1 VVVGS
6 ATRKRGG
13 DQTKKPTTT
22 MTHEKLKAAFLQGG
36 EREATELFNEL
47 IRGSV
52 REAFWQMMAEE
63 VEVLCGP
70 HYRPDKTSEYRRA
83 GSENGSVYLGGD
95 KEEIR
100 RPRVRHQDD
109 GEMPLETYRAASSQT
124 GLFEKIVGL
133 VGEGMSQRG
142 VARSTKGTISKSAV
156 SRMWEDKSREQ
167 LSLVRARPLD
177 QVQWLAVMIDGVF
190 IGTKGCVVIA
200 IGIDESGRKQAL
212 DFEPGDSESQ
222 ETVNRLISRLKERGV
237 EAEKGSRLLVLRDG
251 SKAIAGA
258 VRRCWPDAL
267 QQACLVHVERNIAD
281 RLRRRDRS
289 ESQRLFK
296 CLRQAEGKQAGEEA
310 FEDLRE
316 FLAER
321 NAVAAL
327 ALSDRG
333 DEILCVHRLGIPATL
348 NLSFL
353 STNMI
358 ENVIRNWREHTN
370 NIKRWTVK
378 NDMIERWAASG
389 LLWAEGGF
397 RRIRHYEDLPKL
409 REALARSLVDSA
421 STTGSSLRSEPSV
434 PTESA
439 SEIPS

>member
-1 VVVGS
+1 
-6 ATRKRGG
+6 
-13 DQTKKPTTT
+13 

-36 EREATELFNEL
+36 ERESSELFNEM

-52 REAFWQMMAEE
+52 REAFWQMMADE
-63 VEVLCGP
+63 VEVLCGAR
-70 HYRPDKTSEYRRA
+70 YRPDKGSEFQRA
-83 GSENGSVYLGGD
+83 GSESGSVYLGGE
-95 KEEIR
+95 KEVIR
-100 RPRVRHQDD
+100 RPRVRHKDD
-109 GEMPLETYRAASSQT
+109 GEVPLETYRAASSQT

-133 VGEGMSQRG
+133 VGEGISQRG
-142 VARSTKGTISKSAV
+142 LARSTKGTISKSAI
-156 SRMWEDKSREQ
+156 SRMWEEKSREQ
-167 LSLVRARPLD
+167 LALVRERPLD
-177 QVQWLAVMIDGVF
+177 QKKWLAVMIDGVF
-190 IGTKGCVVIA
+190 IGNKGCVVIA
-200 IGIDESGRKQAL
+200 IGIDENGRKQTL

-222 ETVNRLISRLKERGV
+222 ETVNRLINRLKKRGV
-237 EAEKGSRLLVLRDG
+237 EPPKGSRLLVLRDG

-267 QQACLVHVERNIAD
+267 QQACLVHVERNISD

-296 CLRQAEGKQAGEEA
+296 CLRQAEGREAGEEA

-321 NAVAAL
+321 NAAAAL
-327 ALSDRG
+327 ALSDRM

-348 NLSFL
+348 NLTFL
-353 STNMI
+353 STNII

-370 NIKRWTVK
+370 NIKRWSVK
-378 NDMIERWAASG
+378 SDMVERWAASG
-389 LLWAEGGF
+389 LLWAESGF

-409 REALARSLVDSA
+409 REALARPLEDSA
-421 STTGSSLRSEPSV
+421 STPGSSLRSEPSV
-434 PTESA
+434 PAESS

>member
-1 VVVGS
+1 MVDPRESVVV
-6 ATRKRGG
+6 
-13 DQTKKPTTT
+13 TKPKNQPTT
-22 MTHEKLKAAFLQGG
+22 MNHEKLKAAFVQGG
-36 EREATELFNEL
+36 ERESTELFNEL

-63 VEVLCGP
+63 VEALCGP
-70 HYRPDKTSEYRRA
+70 RYRPENTSEYRRG
-83 GSENGSVYLGGD
+83 GSECGRVYLGGE

-109 GEMPLETYRAASSQT
+109 GEVPLETYRAASSQT
-124 GLFEKIVGL
+124 GLFEQIVGL

-167 LSLVRARPLD
+167 LALIRERPLA
-177 QVQWLAVMIDGVF
+177 QAKWLAVMIDGVF

-222 ETVNRLISRLKERGV
+222 ETVNRLINRLKKRGV
-237 EAEKGSRLLVLRDG
+237 DGVEGSRLLVIRDG

-258 VRRCWPDAL
+258 VNRCWPQAL

-296 CLRQAEGKQAGEEA
+296 CLRQAEGQQAGEEA
-310 FEDLRE
+310 FEDLQE
-316 FLAER
+316 FLTER
-321 NAVAAL
+321 NAAAAL
-327 ALSDRG
+327 TLRDRRE
-333 DEILCVHRLGIPATL
+333 EILCVHRLGIPATL
-348 NLSFL
+348 NLTFL
-353 STNMI
+353 STNII

-378 NDMIERWAASG
+378 NDMVERWGASG

-409 REALARSLVDSA
+409 REALTRSLADSA
-421 STTGSSLRSEPSV
+421 STPGSSLRSEP
-434 PTESA
+434 PIRTEST